1 MHFQRLLINNYDMSK
16 FNTILESHLNTTSL
30 SRIRIKHDPKNE
42 KDERGEYVGY
52 VLEEDGAGG
61 IVAIVPQLGP
71 ETMEL
76 GAGEF
81 EIDQPGSCGEVD
93 PLSSFKKHVV
103 KFLMVRGYHEKVSEY
118 METIINSSCII
129 ELEKLVKGCGCDT
142 TAVLDLYRDFVVNE

>member
-42 KDERGEYVGY
+42 NDERGEYVGY
-52 VLEEDGAGG
+52 VLEEDGTGG

-71 ETMEL
+71 DTMEL

-81 EIDQPGSCGEVD
+81 EIDQPGSCGDVD
-93 PLSSFKKHVV
+93 PLASFKKHIVR
-103 KFLMVRGYHEKVSEY
+103 FLMVRGFHEKVADH
-118 METIINSSCII
+118 METIINSTCVV
-129 ELEKLVKGCGCDT
+129 ELEKLVQTCGCDST
-142 TAVLDLYRDFVVNE
+142 MILDLYRDFVTNE